1 MPSFMLSE
9 FMFPFRGMPISAQW
23 LGNVFPHHTRHAIVR
38 GMLLKGVGWPE
49 IAPELWPMALFT
61 VVVIAFA
68 TLVCR
73 ETLD

>member
-1 MPSFMLSE
+1 L
-9 FMFPFRGMPISAQW
+9 R
-23 LGNVFPHHTRHAIVR
+23 
-38 GMLLKGVGWPE
+38 WPE

-68 TLVCR
+68 TLVYR